1 MLNHT
6 FSNIDLVN
14 SQSSS
19 QCSSNENNIEGK
31 TTMQTSNHQS
41 LTINKPVWFITGCS
55 TGFGYEMAKQLLEHD
70 YKVVITAR
78 KTEDLKGFAGHD
90 NALILK
96 LDVTDQAQIIKA
108 VKTAQEKFGRID
120 VLVNNAG
127 IGYFAAVEE
136 GEEAAINNIFNVNVF
151 GVSRMIKAVLPNMRK
166 LNKGF
171 IVNLS
176 SIAGLYSIPALG
188 YYNAT
193 KFAVEGLTE
202 ALWQEVEPLGIKVM
216 LVEPSGFRTDWA
228 GRSAD
233 ESTLEITDYA
243 ATAGKLRKMLHA
255 VSGKQPGDPVRA
267 VQAIIKAV
275 ESPQPPHRLLL
286 GNDAFEAATA
296 KLKTLNAEFLAWEG
310 VSRGADYPKY
320 THLTQ

>member
-1 MLNHT
+1 
-6 FSNIDLVN
+6 
-14 SQSSS
+14 
-19 QCSSNENNIEGK
+19 
-31 TTMQTSNHQS
+31 MQTSNNQS
-41 LTINKPVWFITGCS
+41 LSTNKPVWFITGCS
-55 TGFGYEMAKQLLEHD
+55 TGFGNEMAKQLLAHD
-70 YKVVITAR
+70 YIVVITAR
-78 KTEDLKGFAGHD
+78 NTDDLKDFTGFD
-90 NALILK
+90 NALLLK
-96 LDVTDQAQIIKA
+96 LDVTNQAQIDAA
-108 VKTAQEKFGRID
+108 VKAAEDKFGRID

-136 GEEAAINNIFNVNVF
+136 GTEAEIHNIFNINVF

-166 LNKGF
+166 LKNGF

-193 KFAVEGLTE
+193 KFAVEGLSE

-233 ESTLEITDYA
+233 ESEQQISDYA
-243 ATAGKLRKMLHA
+243 ATAGKLRKLLRDI
-255 VSGKQPGDPVRA
+255 SGKQPGDPVRA

-275 ESPQPPHRLLL
+275 ESAKPPHRLLL
-286 GNDAFEAATA
+286 GNDAFETATA
-296 KLKTLNAEFLAWEG
+296 KLKTLNKEFLDWES
-310 VSRGADYPKY
+310 VSRGADFPK
-320 THLTQ
+320 H

>member
-1 MLNHT
+1 
-6 FSNIDLVN
+6 
-14 SQSSS
+14 
-19 QCSSNENNIEGK
+19 
-31 TTMQTSNHQS
+31 MQTSNNQS
-41 LTINKPVWFITGCS
+41 VATDKPVWFITGCS
-55 TGFGYEMAKQLLEHD
+55 TGFGNEMAKQLLAHD

-78 KTEDLKGFAGHD
+78 NIDDLKDFASFDH
-90 NALILK
+90 ALLLK
-96 LDVTDQAQIIKA
+96 LDVTNQAQIDAA
-108 VKTAQEKFGRID
+108 VKAAEDKFGHID

-136 GEEAAINNIFNVNVF
+136 GTEAEIHNIFNINVF

-166 LNKGF
+166 LKKGF

-193 KFAVEGLTE
+193 KFAVEGLSE

-233 ESTLEITDYA
+233 ESKTEISDYA
-243 ATAGKLRKMLHA
+243 ATAGKLRKLLRDI
-255 VSGKQPGDPVRA
+255 SGKQPGDPVRA

-275 ESPQPPHRLLL
+275 ESAKPPHRLLL
-286 GNDAFEAATA
+286 GNDAFETATA
-296 KLKTLNAEFLAWEG
+296 KLKTLDKEFLAWES
-310 VSRGADYPKY
+310 VSRGADFPK
-320 THLTQ
+320 H